1 MIRLI
6 VDSSADYTKK
16 ELEDREIELIPLT
29 ISLGEENYLDGVNLT
44 RNELYNWLTSGDNFP
59 KTSQPSPQAFAEI
72 FEDAK
77 ENGDEVICILLSSA
91 LSGTCQSAMIARDM
105 VDYDKIHIVDSLSAT
120 HAIRILADY
129 ANRMRRNGSQ
139 ARQIVTALEELK
151 SKIKILAAVD
161 TLEYLHRGG
170 RLSKTAAAV
179 GTLVNLKPVITVTTE
194 GAVSVVTKCMGKNKT
209 LSYLINSF
217 KELAV
222 DTAFP
227 IYSLYTYGEDNTIA
241 LEARLAENNITI
253 TDRLQVGATIGCHI
267 GPGASGI
274 VFVEK

>member
-105 VDYDKIHIVDSLSAT
+105 VGYEKIHIVDSLSAT

-170 RLSKTAAAV
+170 RLSKTAATV

-194 GAVSVVTKCMGKNKT
+194 GTVSVVTKCMGKNKT